1 MKEEHII
8 GILEGTP
15 LAQLGES
22 ELAVVRVHAAR
33 CEECHR
39 AYDAALVA
47 SSLLR
52 ERAAEEFEPS
62 PFFQT
67 RVLAALRERRAA
79 EETPAFLRL
88 WRTAGALVSSM
99 AATVA
104 LLAGLTF
111 VVPNFATPETADEVA
126 SASDPFSADTA
137 LLAQDDADGEEIN
150 YDQVLTTIYESGDDA
165 EGGNE

>member
-1 MKEEHII
+1 MKQEHVTA
-8 GILEGTP
+8 ILDDTP
-15 LAQLGES
+15 LGQLGEG
-22 ELAVVRVHAAR
+22 ELAAVRAHAAG
-33 CEECHR
+33 CDECRR

-52 ERAAEEFEPS
+52 ERAAEELEPS

-67 RVLAALRERRAA
+67 RVLAALRERRAV
-79 EETPAFLRL
+79 EETPPLLRL

-111 VVPNFATPETADEVA
+111 VVPSVQTTTETTDEVA
-126 SASDPFSADTA
+126 AASDPFSVDAA
-137 LLAQDDADGEEIN
+137 MLAQDNAADEEIN
-150 YDQVLTTIYESGDDA
+150 YEQVLTTIYESD
-165 EGGNE
+165 GGNE

>member
-1 MKEEHII
+1 MKQEHII
-8 GILEGTP
+8 GILDTAP
-15 LAQLGES
+15 LGQLGEG
-22 ELAVVRVHAAR
+22 ELAAVRSHADV
-33 CEECHR
+33 CEECRR

-47 SSLLR
+47 SSLLQ

-79 EETPAFLRL
+79 EETPALLRL

-99 AATVA
+99 AVTVA

-111 VVPNFATPETADEVA
+111 VAPSVQTPSETPDEVA
-126 SASDPFSADTA
+126 AASDPFSVDAA
-137 LLAQDDADGEEIN
+137 LLAQDEAADEELN
-150 YDQVLTTIYESGDDA
+150 YDQVLSSIYESD
-165 EGGNE
+165 GGNE